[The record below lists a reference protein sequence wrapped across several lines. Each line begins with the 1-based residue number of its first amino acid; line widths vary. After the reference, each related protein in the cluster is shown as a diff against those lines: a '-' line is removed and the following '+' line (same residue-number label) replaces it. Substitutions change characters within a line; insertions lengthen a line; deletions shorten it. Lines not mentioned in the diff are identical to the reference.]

1 MKIYFIGSESS
12 GKTTLARYTA
22 NKLKLPMLTEVART
36 VLAERELSVDS
47 LRTNI
52 DIVNSYQEE
61 VFLRQIKE
69 ENKITTGF
77 VSDRSFD
84 NLAYAA
90 NYSTIFSKLMASD
103 ECIEYIQK
111 IKKEISSG
119 ETKIFFV
126 RPCKS
131 ILKNDGVRET
141 VFWENAVAIDAMIKM
156 LTQLFDIKCIHIY
169 KDSMQERV
177 QLLDAVIG
185 F

>member
-61 VFLRQIKE
+61 VFYRQLKE
-69 ENKITTGF
+69 EKNLNDF

-84 NLAYAA
+84 NLAYACA
-90 NYSTIFSKLMASD
+90 YATNFNKLINSEECKKYIVSLKEGVDRGDSKV
-103 ECIEYIQK
+103 
-111 IKKEISSG
+111 
-119 ETKIFFV
+119 FFV
-126 RPCKS
+126 RPFKS

-141 VFWENAVAIDAMIKM
+141 VSWEQSIAVDAMIKM
-156 LTQLFDIKCIHIY
+156 LIQLFDIKYINISTE
-169 KDSMQERV
+169 SMQERIH
-177 QLLDAVIG
+177 LLQSTLN